1 MIRLTIEAL
10 FNSISPGMCRL
21 SPSRFV
27 EVKAAVTRF
36 MNNRKGANIRNTSK
50 EQEQVHQNSN
60 DEYGSVIPYPGSY
73 DAVSASF
80 DGTYYQWVKDT
91 FQITEKKTETGI
103 ETEFYPGS
111 YDAVTGSYVR

>member
-10 FNSISPGMCRL
+10 FNSISPGMCKL
-21 SPSRFV
+21 SPGRFQH
-27 EVKAAVTRF
+27 VKKSVINFLNGRQ
-36 MNNRKGANIRNTSK
+36 ISNTTK
-50 EQEQVHQNSN
+50 EQLQHTNAS
-60 DEYGSVIPYPGSY
+60 DEYGSVQPYPGSY
-73 DAVSASF
+73 DAISNSF
-80 DGTYYQWVKDT
+80 DGSYYQWVKDT

>member
-36 MNNRKGANIRNTSK
+36 MNNRKGANIRNT
-50 EQEQVHQNSN
+50 N
-60 DEYGSVIPYPGSY
+60 
-73 DAVSASF
+73 
-80 DGTYYQWVKDT
+80 YQWVKDT